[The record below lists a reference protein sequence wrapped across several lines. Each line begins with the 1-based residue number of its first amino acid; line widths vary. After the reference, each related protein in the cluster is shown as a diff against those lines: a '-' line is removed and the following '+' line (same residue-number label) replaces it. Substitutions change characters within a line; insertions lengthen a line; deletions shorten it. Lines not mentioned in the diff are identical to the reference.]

1 MKCFKSNY
9 KQNNWNVFFSCYLT
23 RLNPGIFSD
32 LQNLEK
38 LDLYN
43 NELVELDK
51 DIFKNLETLKNLSLR
66 DNKIAK

>member
-1 MKCFKSNY
+1 M
-9 KQNNWNVFFSCYLT
+9 
-23 RLNPGIFSD
+23 NPGIFSD

-51 DIFKNLETLKNLSLR
+51 DIFKNLTALKKLLLNNNKITKYEWVFFLSYNFLIKNLKYFL
-66 DNKIAK
+66 

>member
-1 MKCFKSNY
+1 MD
-9 KQNNWNVFFSCYLT
+9 
-23 RLNPGIFSD
+23 PGIFSD

-51 DIFKNLETLKNLSLR
+51 DLFKNLETLKNLSLR

>member
-1 MKCFKSNY
+1 M
-9 KQNNWNVFFSCYLT
+9 
-23 RLNPGIFSD
+23 NPGIFSD

-51 DIFKNLETLKNLSLR
+51 DLFKNLTALKKLLLNNNKITKYEWFFLLSYNFLIKNLKYFL
-66 DNKIAK
+66 